1 MNGFPKILKPKT
13 SRIGEIVSEVEYSAQ
28 LISRTHKLEAGIN
41 MAGIYGF
48 VIGLLFAFVLILVP
62 MLLVG

>member
-1 MNGFPKILKPKT
+1 MNGFPKISKPKT

-48 VIGLLFAFVLILVP
+48 VIGLLFALILVLLP
-62 MLLVG
+62 MLFMG